1 LRCTASRPTASID
14 GEYRRRETMARG
26 GSVTPLFDDSLSFE
40 VNAVLPQDPS
50 DEDE

>member
-1 LRCTASRPTASID
+1 MYREPAE
-14 GEYRRRETMARG
+14 GEYRRRETITRG
-26 GSVTPLFDDSLSFE
+26 ESVAPLFDDSLSFE